1 MIQALEEMITLLY
14 PRRCPLCQDILTD
27 KAALICMKCRTKA
40 VPIRGPKCKTCGK
53 PVASLE
59 TEYCPDCQEKTHFFT
74 SGRAVF
80 LYEKEIRKSVYQFK
94 FHNKREY
101 AGFYVSEMER
111 VCGDEIRTWNPD
123 VIIPVPMYPRKQ
135 RERGFNQAA
144 DIADRVGRNLK
155 IPVPDQIIRKTKN
168 TRSQKKL
175 SAAERKQNLR
185 EAFQITERMDGLSI
199 LVMDDVY
206 TTGSTI
212 EAMAHVLKGAGADR
226 VFFVTLCMGW
236 I

>member
-1 MIQALEEMITLLY
+1 MYLSRMAVIAGVISMSIGFSAVSAAEEKKSD
-14 PRRCPLCQDILTD
+14 PLAECYQTIGD
-27 KAALICMKCRTKA
+27 MPRTK
-40 VPIRGPKCKTCGK
+40 
-53 PVASLE
+53 L
-59 TEYCPDCQEKTHFFT
+59 
-74 SGRAVF
+74 
-80 LYEKEIRKSVYQFK
+80 
-94 FHNKREY
+94 
-101 AGFYVSEMER
+101 AG
-111 VCGDEIRTWNPD
+111 CLD
-123 VIIPVPMYPRKQ
+123 
-135 RERGFNQAA
+135 
-144 DIADRVGRNLK
+144 
-155 IPVPDQIIRKTKN
+155 
-168 TRSQKKL
+168 KKL

>member
-1 MIQALEEMITLLY
+1 
-14 PRRCPLCQDILTD
+14 
-27 KAALICMKCRTKA
+27 
-40 VPIRGPKCKTCGK
+40 
-53 PVASLE
+53 
-59 TEYCPDCQEKTHFFT
+59 
-74 SGRAVF
+74 
-80 LYEKEIRKSVYQFK
+80 
-94 FHNKREY
+94 
-101 AGFYVSEMER
+101 MEPG
-111 VCGDEIRTWNPD
+111 CDHS
-123 VIIPVPMYPRKQ
+123 VPMYPRKQ

>member
-1 MIQALEEMITLLY
+1 MRQSLLHY
-14 PRRCPLCQDILTD
+14 
-27 KAALICMKCRTKA
+27 KYY
-40 VPIRGPKCKTCGK
+40 G
-53 PVASLE
+53 S
-59 TEYCPDCQEKTHFFT
+59 
-74 SGRAVF
+74 
-80 LYEKEIRKSVYQFK
+80 
-94 FHNKREY
+94 REY
-101 AGFYVSEMER
+101 GEYYAASICRYMER
-111 VCGDEIRTWNPD
+111 DIRAWNPD
-123 VIIPVPMYPRKQ
+123 VIIHVPMYPRKQ